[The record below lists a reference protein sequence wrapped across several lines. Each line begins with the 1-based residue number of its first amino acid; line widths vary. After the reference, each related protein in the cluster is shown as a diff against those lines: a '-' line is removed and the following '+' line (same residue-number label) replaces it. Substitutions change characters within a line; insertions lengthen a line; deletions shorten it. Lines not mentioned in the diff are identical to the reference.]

1 MRVPINTHPMGN
13 GPAGPVDCE
22 HETSID
28 LIVSAP
34 TTHPVTQ
41 VGHDIVLGMY
51 KKRMLTHISL
61 CQIIA
66 LKVTLFFFSA
76 RLN

>member
-22 HETSID
+22 HETSVD

-34 TTHPVTQ
+34 TTHLVTQ

-51 KKRMLTHISL
+51 KK
-61 CQIIA
+61 
-66 LKVTLFFFSA
+66 
-76 RLN
+76 